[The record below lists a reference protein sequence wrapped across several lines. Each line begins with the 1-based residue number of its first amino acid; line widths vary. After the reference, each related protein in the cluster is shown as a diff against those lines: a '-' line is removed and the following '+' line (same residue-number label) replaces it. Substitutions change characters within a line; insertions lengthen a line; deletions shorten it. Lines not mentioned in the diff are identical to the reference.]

1 MVEYKKVIEDFVKE
15 LNLISDKRIDKIEI
29 RLPDNAFERL
39 SSEFNFIIS
48 PNRLKT
54 IDINS
59 VYGTNIKIERVEYEE
74 DDYIKRAEYAESKL
88 DEIDRN
94 WWKTDKI

>member
-29 RLPDNAFERL
+29 RLPDKVFERL
-39 SSEFNFIIS
+39 SSEFSFLMDGNM
-48 PNRLKT
+48 LKT
-54 IDINS
+54 ISINS
-59 VYGTNIKIERVEYEE
+59 IYGTTINIRRVEYEE